1 MEQARRSGSV
11 PGEGYGSLSDRKSR
25 KWPTIIIMAL
35 AVVAVTV
42 GDLIMS
48 HAMRELGPLTVP
60 SLPHWW
66 DGKLGLTTVAYE
78 IYELGWRIFTQPLVW
93 AAIGFMLTFLIL
105 WMIALSWS
113 DLTFVMP
120 LTALTYVLN
129 AVLVGPALGEHVSPL
144 RWAGTLLIALG
155 VALVSADVDS
165 ETETAC
171 DQTGQT

>member
-1 MEQARRSGSV
+1 MSEQ
-11 PGEGYGSLSDRKSR
+11 KSR
-25 KWPTIIIMAL
+25 KWPTIIIMTL
-35 AVVAVTV
+35 AVVAVTI

-48 HAMRELGPLTVP
+48 HAMRKLGPLTIP

-66 DGKLGLTTVAYE
+66 DGKLGVTAVAYE
-78 IYELGWRIFTQPLVW
+78 VYELGWKIFTQPLVW
-93 AAIGFMLTFLIL
+93 AAIGFMLTFLVL

-129 AVLVGPALGEHVSPL
+129 AVLVGPALGEHVSAL

-155 VALVSADVDS
+155 VALVSADVDNDN
-165 ETETAC
+165 ETAS
-171 DQTGQT
+171 DQKSQT